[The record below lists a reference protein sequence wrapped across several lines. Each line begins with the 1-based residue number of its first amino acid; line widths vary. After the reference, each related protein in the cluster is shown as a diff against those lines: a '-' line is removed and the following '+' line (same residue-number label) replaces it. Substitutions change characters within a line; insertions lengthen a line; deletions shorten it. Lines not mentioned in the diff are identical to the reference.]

1 MKLTNAIFTFNLLL
15 IISFASV
22 AQKQTFDV
30 VTYIMPKGWN
40 KTVSENG
47 IQLSTKDD
55 GKGNYAAAVIVRS
68 IATSASANDNFTDS
82 WEKLVKGTVKVNEAP
97 TISDMGI
104 EKGWNCISGQAN
116 YTDGANKGLVT
127 LITATGNS
135 KMANVVIMT
144 NTNKYQ
150 EDILA
155 FVNSLGLTEKSTAQ
169 NKTGKSNAA
178 TSGNTNPTSIVGLWC
193 DYHPKEYSG
202 YIRTEYALYSDGSYL
217 YRTKQWTILQKQ
229 ILFIYESGT
238 WTVKGNQLIISP
250 SQGKGEY
257 WSKSASG
264 SSKEWGSRMKTT
276 SLKLEKKTFAFELK
290 YVELVHAMN
299 LLLTKANESNTASY
313 YLRNLNES
321 LIDNPPGT
329 KTGFE
334 NKSITSVP
342 KSLSNIPSASVAIN
356 SPLLRKIWEE
366 STSEKFITGNLN
378 GNYTGG
384 FLK

>member
-1 MKLTNAIFTFNLLL
+1 M
-15 IISFASV
+15 
-22 AQKQTFDV
+22 
-30 VTYIMPKGWN
+30 
-40 KTVSENG
+40 
-47 IQLSTKDD
+47 
-55 GKGNYAAAVIVRS
+55 
-68 IATSASANDNFTDS
+68 
-82 WEKLVKGTVKVNEAP
+82 
-97 TISDMGI
+97 
-104 EKGWNCISGQAN
+104 
-116 YTDGANKGLVT
+116 
-127 LITATGNS
+127 
-135 KMANVVIMT
+135 
-144 NTNKYQ
+144 
-150 EDILA
+150 
-155 FVNSLGLTEKSTAQ
+155 
-169 NKTGKSNAA
+169 
-178 TSGNTNPTSIVGLWC
+178 
-193 DYHPKEYSG
+193 
-202 YIRTEYALYSDGSYL
+202 
-217 YRTKQWTILQKQ
+217 
-229 ILFIYESGT
+229 
-238 WTVKGNQLIISP
+238 IISP